1 MKKLLIFIIL
11 ILTNFVVNAMNIRSI
26 EIQYEP
32 ISNLTFQVNVV
43 CYVYEHGP
51 IDQNISLNWGDGTNS
66 NLNLLSISPAGLPYL
81 KKVIYYGQH
90 TYSGPST
97 FLLSVSYKCR
107 EPYIANIPLSVQK
120 SLYTEA
126 LLVINPYVS
135 SRYSLRFQSPA
146 PFRICSS
153 TLQEL
158 DMSVYDPEPHSNA
171 TYTYQ
176 LISCRD
182 SGGVN
187 ISNYAMPSATSSFL
201 LDPNTGIITWDTPIR
216 GEYSFVVRAKKLI
229 SGVMVGYVDRDVTI
243 IVNDCQSISPVLNSP
258 ADTCIIAGNDLSFPV
273 SASFTYNDTML
284 LTASG
289 QLIDMGATF
298 PQPIKGVH
306 NVSSNFSWDASCN
319 EVSINSYSLNF
330 RVDILNQDNSS
341 SSLYNFNNGI
351 LSPFTSNVPIMFNS
365 PCGNGWDNTKY
376 IWYGK
381 DENAPRYL
389 TSPVLDLSDGDY
401 ILEFD
406 MRYEE
411 HTGYGGSSCEGP
423 DEPDEGVYV
432 QYNTTDSE
440 NNWINIVYF
449 NPNPKYHEEGG
460 HETNLT
466 HWNNY
471 TILLPAAAL
480 TPNTRIRW
488 YQDISTNY
496 DYDHWGLDNI
506 GFTRIADIPEVYK
519 KINVSVIAPA
529 PENLQATA
537 TPYGIE
543 LQWQREFCDNAI
555 GYKIFRKN
563 MHTSYVQGVC
573 ETGLPDSLGFTLIDS
588 TNTILDTIYTDY
600 INEGNLAIGNEYCYR
615 VYAYFSDG
623 AESKASNEAC
633 AILSEVAP
641 VITHVSVNTTDEVN
655 GEVLLKWSKPNEL
668 DTIANPGPYKYDVYF
683 GENLSGDNYTFL
695 SSTFSLNDTVL
706 LHQNIDTKNKNYH
719 YQIRLLNQ
727 INGTWQPINSSSAAS
742 SVFLVATPSDKKIHL
757 NFNYL
762 VPWTNDSFYVYRFN
776 DISMSYELLAKTNN
790 LEYLDT
796 GLINGNNYC
805 YKVLA
810 YGHYSAPG
818 FVTPLENWSQE
829 ICAMPIDIEPPC
841 SPILHVTADCNSLS
855 NILTWQDV
863 ITYCDANDLSHY
875 QVFYSPTILDDF
887 TLLVNTND
895 TSYIHT
901 LASTVAGCY
910 YVVAVD
916 TNNNASQP
924 SMKVCSDINS
934 CDLYSLPNV
943 FTPDGDGYN
952 DLFQPFPYDF
962 VEKIHLLVYNRW
974 GNLVFETQ
982 DPDINWDGTNMNS
995 GRPVP
1000 DGVYYYLCE
1009 VYEWRLEG
1017 LTSRLLNGSITIIR
1031 H

>member
-146 PFRICSS
+146 PFRICSG

-187 ISNYAMPSATSSFL
+187 ISNYAMPSATNSFL

-389 TSPVLDLSDGDY
+389 TSP
-401 ILEFD
+401 
-406 MRYEE
+406 
-411 HTGYGGSSCEGP
+411 
-423 DEPDEGVYV
+423 
-432 QYNTTDSE
+432 
-440 NNWINIVYF
+440 
-449 NPNPKYHEEGG
+449 
-460 HETNLT
+460 
-466 HWNNY
+466 
-471 TILLPAAAL
+471 
-480 TPNTRIRW
+480 
-488 YQDISTNY
+488 
-496 DYDHWGLDNI
+496 
-506 GFTRIADIPEVYK
+506 
-519 KINVSVIAPA
+519 
-529 PENLQATA
+529 
-537 TPYGIE
+537 
-543 LQWQREFCDNAI
+543 
-555 GYKIFRKN
+555 
-563 MHTSYVQGVC
+563 
-573 ETGLPDSLGFTLIDS
+573 
-588 TNTILDTIYTDY
+588 
-600 INEGNLAIGNEYCYR
+600 
-615 VYAYFSDG
+615 
-623 AESKASNEAC
+623 
-633 AILSEVAP
+633 
-641 VITHVSVNTTDEVN
+641 
-655 GEVLLKWSKPNEL
+655 
-668 DTIANPGPYKYDVYF
+668 
-683 GENLSGDNYTFL
+683 
-695 SSTFSLNDTVL
+695 
-706 LHQNIDTKNKNYH
+706 
-719 YQIRLLNQ
+719 
-727 INGTWQPINSSSAAS
+727 
-742 SVFLVATPSDKKIHL
+742 
-757 NFNYL
+757 
-762 VPWTNDSFYVYRFN
+762 
-776 DISMSYELLAKTNN
+776 
-790 LEYLDT
+790 
-796 GLINGNNYC
+796 
-805 YKVLA
+805 
-810 YGHYSAPG
+810 
-818 FVTPLENWSQE
+818 
-829 ICAMPIDIEPPC
+829 
-841 SPILHVTADCNSLS
+841 
-855 NILTWQDV
+855 
-863 ITYCDANDLSHY
+863 
-875 QVFYSPTILDDF
+875 
-887 TLLVNTND
+887 
-895 TSYIHT
+895 
-901 LASTVAGCY
+901 
-910 YVVAVD
+910 
-916 TNNNASQP
+916 
-924 SMKVCSDINS
+924 
-934 CDLYSLPNV
+934 
-943 FTPDGDGYN
+943 
-952 DLFQPFPYDF
+952 
-962 VEKIHLLVYNRW
+962 
-974 GNLVFETQ
+974 
-982 DPDINWDGTNMNS
+982 
-995 GRPVP
+995 
-1000 DGVYYYLCE
+1000 
-1009 VYEWRLEG
+1009 
-1017 LTSRLLNGSITIIR
+1017 
-1031 H
+1031 

>member
-1 MKKLLIFIIL
+1 M
-11 ILTNFVVNAMNIRSI
+11 
-26 EIQYEP
+26 
-32 ISNLTFQVNVV
+32 
-43 CYVYEHGP
+43 
-51 IDQNISLNWGDGTNS
+51 
-66 NLNLLSISPAGLPYL
+66 
-81 KKVIYYGQH
+81 
-90 TYSGPST
+90 
-97 FLLSVSYKCR
+97 
-107 EPYIANIPLSVQK
+107 
-120 SLYTEA
+120 
-126 LLVINPYVS
+126 
-135 SRYSLRFQSPA
+135 
-146 PFRICSS
+146 
-153 TLQEL
+153 
-158 DMSVYDPEPHSNA
+158 
-171 TYTYQ
+171 
-176 LISCRD
+176 
-182 SGGVN
+182 
-187 ISNYAMPSATSSFL
+187 
-201 LDPNTGIITWDTPIR
+201 
-216 GEYSFVVRAKKLI
+216 
-229 SGVMVGYVDRDVTI
+229 
-243 IVNDCQSISPVLNSP
+243 
-258 ADTCIIAGNDLSFPV
+258 
-273 SASFTYNDTML
+273 
-284 LTASG
+284 
-289 QLIDMGATF
+289 
-298 PQPIKGVH
+298 
-306 NVSSNFSWDASCN
+306 
-319 EVSINSYSLNF
+319 
-330 RVDILNQDNSS
+330 
-341 SSLYNFNNGI
+341 
-351 LSPFTSNVPIMFNS
+351 
-365 PCGNGWDNTKY
+365 
-376 IWYGK
+376 
-381 DENAPRYL
+381 
-389 TSPVLDLSDGDY
+389 
-401 ILEFD
+401 
-406 MRYEE
+406 
-411 HTGYGGSSCEGP
+411 
-423 DEPDEGVYV
+423 
-432 QYNTTDSE
+432 
-440 NNWINIVYF
+440 
-449 NPNPKYHEEGG
+449 
-460 HETNLT
+460 
-466 HWNNY
+466 
-471 TILLPAAAL
+471 
-480 TPNTRIRW
+480 
-488 YQDISTNY
+488 
-496 DYDHWGLDNI
+496 
-506 GFTRIADIPEVYK
+506 
-519 KINVSVIAPA
+519 
-529 PENLQATA
+529 
-537 TPYGIE
+537 
-543 LQWQREFCDNAI
+543 
-555 GYKIFRKN
+555 
-563 MHTSYVQGVC
+563 
-573 ETGLPDSLGFTLIDS
+573 
-588 TNTILDTIYTDY
+588 
-600 INEGNLAIGNEYCYR
+600 
-615 VYAYFSDG
+615 
-623 AESKASNEAC
+623 
-633 AILSEVAP
+633 AP

-683 GENLSGDNYTFL
+683 GENLSVDNYTFL

-796 GLINGNNYC
+796 CLINGNNYC